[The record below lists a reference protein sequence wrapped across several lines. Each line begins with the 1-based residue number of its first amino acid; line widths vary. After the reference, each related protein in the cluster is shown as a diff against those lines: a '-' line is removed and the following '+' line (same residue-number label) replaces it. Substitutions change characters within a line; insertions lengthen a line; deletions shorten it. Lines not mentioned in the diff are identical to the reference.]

1 MCEHVCVHGH
11 ACNLGKGSLQYCISK
26 WITIILIITSA
37 NVERCG
43 MSQSEHCSAASC
55 LTI

>member
-11 ACNLGKGSLQYCISK
+11 ACNLGKGSLQYCIK
-26 WITIILIITSA
+26 WITIILITSA